1 MPGRDPAAGG
11 PGGSTGSRSPG
22 PSARRQR
29 LEMVLGL
36 LGFFTFIALVVTVV
50 AEVRGDP
57 ALVEVI
63 VLVFFLSLTYY
74 AYRAWQR
81 S

>member
-1 MPGRDPAAGG
+1 MPGRDPTAGG
-11 PGGSTGSRSPG
+11 PGGNTGPRSRG

-29 LEMVLGL
+29 LEMVLGI
-36 LGFFTFIALVVTVV
+36 LGFFTVVSLVVTVV
-50 AEVRGDP
+50 AEVRGDS

-63 VLVFFLSLTYY
+63 VLVFFLGLTYY

>member
-1 MPGRDPAAGG
+1 MPGRDPAAGP
-11 PGGSTGSRSPG
+11 PGGSTGSRPRG

-29 LEMVLGL
+29 LEMVLGI
-36 LGFFTFIALVVTVV
+36 LGFFTFVALVVTVV

-57 ALVEVI
+57 ALVEVL
-63 VLVFFLSLTYY
+63 VLVFFLALTYY

>member
-1 MPGRDPAAGG
+1 MSGRDPAAGG
-11 PGGSTGSRSPG
+11 SGGSTGSRSRG

-29 LEMVLGL
+29 GEMALGIF
-36 LGFFTFIALVVTVV
+36 GFFSLAAFVV
-50 AEVRGDP
+50 AVAAEIRGEP

>member
-11 PGGSTGSRSPG
+11 PGGSTGSGPRV

-29 LEMVLGL
+29 WEMALGIF
-36 LGFFTFIALVVTVV
+36 GFFSAVALVVTVV
-50 AEVRGDP
+50 AEIRGEP

>member
-1 MPGRDPAAGG
+1 MPGRDPAADRSGG
-11 PGGSTGSRSPG
+11 TRRARAQG

-29 LEMVLGL
+29 MEMLLGI
-36 LGFFTFIALVVTVV
+36 LGFFTVVALVVTVV
-50 AEVRGDP
+50 AEVRGEP

-74 AYRAWQR
+74 AYRVWQR

>member
-1 MPGRDPAAGG
+1 MSRSMPGTAGSSA
-11 PGGSTGSRSPG
+11 PGY
-22 PSARRQR
+22 QR
-29 LEMVLGL
+29 WEMLVGI
-36 LGFFTFIALVVTVV
+36 LGFFTFVSLVTTVV

-57 ALVEVI
+57 ALTEVI

>member
-1 MPGRDPAAGG
+1 MVRRPAGSGR
-11 PGGSTGSRSPG
+11 STNG

-29 LEMVLGL
+29 WEMLVGI
-36 LGFFTFIALVVTVV
+36 LGFFTFVSLVTTVV

-57 ALVEVI
+57 ALTEVI

-74 AYRAWQR
+74 AYRAWRR

>member
-1 MPGRDPAAGG
+1 MAVGIF
-11 PGGSTGSRSPG
+11 
-22 PSARRQR
+22 
-29 LEMVLGL
+29 
-36 LGFFTFIALVVTVV
+36 GFFSLAAFVV
-50 AEVRGDP
+50 AVAAEIRGEP

>member
-11 PGGSTGSRSPG
+11 SGGSTGSRSRG

-29 LEMVLGL
+29 WEMALGIF
-36 LGFFTFIALVVTVV
+36 GFFSLAAFVV
-50 AEVRGDP
+50 AVAAEIRGEP

>member
-1 MPGRDPAAGG
+1 MPRRDPAAGR
-11 PGGSTGSRSPG
+11 PGGSTGSRA

-29 LEMVLGL
+29 WEMALGIF
-36 LGFFTFIALVVTVV
+36 GFFSVVALVVTVV
-50 AEVRGDP
+50 AEVRGEP